1 MINVAFVGNSTSLV
15 KCAPKNMYRENLQNN
30 KYWTKPY
37 MTKQDNIEHDKNVP
51 KRDREIKILVF
62 GMSLTTYF
70 I

>member
-1 MINVAFVGNSTSLV
+1 
-15 KCAPKNMYRENLQNN
+15 MYRENLQNN

-62 GMSLTTYF
+62 GMSLTTCF
-70 I
+70 V